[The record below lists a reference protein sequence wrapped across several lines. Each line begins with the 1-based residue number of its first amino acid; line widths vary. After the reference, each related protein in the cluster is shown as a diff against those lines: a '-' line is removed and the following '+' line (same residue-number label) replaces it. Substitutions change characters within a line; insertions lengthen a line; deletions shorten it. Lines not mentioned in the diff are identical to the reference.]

1 MCILA
6 VLQSLASSRDSRCLC
21 HVGAEA
27 VQTPSS
33 EIRCQ
38 CKAALSNHQHKAAV
52 RARAEQLTTAT
63 CRGIVPRA
71 PTAAPRANL
80 AGGTPV
86 KPHTKHRGP
95 LNPTENRWIAPA
107 RSNKARWIHLAYIHT
122 YIHTYMHTYIHT
134 YIRMYVRTDI
144 QTYIHTYMHTYMFTC
159 FVVFILHFDD
169 VWLYMFADVH
179 VYLHVFTCTSYD
191 LFYCN

>member
-6 VLQSLASSRDSRCLC
+6 VLQSLASSRNIRCLS
-21 HVGAEA
+21 HVTGEA

-33 EIRCQ
+33 EVRCQ
-38 CKAALSNHQHKAAV
+38 CKAALSNCQHIAAV

-122 YIHTYMHTYIHT
+122 YMHTYMHTY
-134 YIRMYVRTDI
+134 VRTYLHTDM
-144 QTYIHTYMHTYMFTC
+144 HTYMHTYMFTC
-159 FVVFILHFDD
+159 FVAFILHFDD